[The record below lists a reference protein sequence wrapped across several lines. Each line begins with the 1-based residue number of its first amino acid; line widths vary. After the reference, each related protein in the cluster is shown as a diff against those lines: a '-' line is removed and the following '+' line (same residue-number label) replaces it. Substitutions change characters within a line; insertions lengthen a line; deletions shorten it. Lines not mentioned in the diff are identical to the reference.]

1 MIASLRN
8 CRQAFYTIGDESRFL
23 SLIFSID
30 GLGCP
35 EQNWKSWKHRSF
47 IAVLASSD
55 NPSKFSEVL
64 ESYDYLYTDI
74 RNKLVH
80 EGKGF
85 YELGG
90 DNGSISCEKLWVI
103 YKDIVSLILSKNF
116 STIDE
121 LHKFAENILKQDSF
135 TGVIAT
141 VVTKS
146 GKPKKIEL
154 PKW

>member
-1 MIASLRN
+1 M
-8 CRQAFYTIGDESRFL
+8 
-23 SLIFSID
+23 
-30 GLGCP
+30 
-35 EQNWKSWKHRSF
+35 
-47 IAVLASSD
+47 
-55 NPSKFSEVL
+55 L